1 MANEKMNLAGW
12 LYKLRADWE
21 DRRLG
26 GVSVDVRKP
35 SRFAAEGAEATQ
47 SSDYR
52 CLDRIFRTHVPL
64 TAQDV
69 LLDVGCGEGRVLT
82 YLYLHKAKCRL
93 MGVELDPEVTATA
106 QKRVEGCPGI
116 DIRCANILQARDLM
130 QQVTVYYLF
139 NPFNGKIFSK
149 FVAALEKEV
158 PHPIRMVY
166 LFDYYAAYLDGRP
179 GWTRLAGETFQRTGG
194 EQASYSV
201 YAFDPAVYKAQM
213 QEKQKA
219 KQKK

>member
-1 MANEKMNLAGW
+1 MANWKDQLESR
-12 LYKLRADWE
+12 LYQLRTWWE
-21 DRRLG
+21 DRRVG
-26 GVSVDVRKP
+26 GISVDTRKP

-52 CLDRIFRTHVPL
+52 CLDRIFKTHVPL
-64 TAQDV
+64 TKEDV

-93 MGVELDPEVTATA
+93 MGVELDPDVTATA
-106 QKRVEGCPGI
+106 QKRVENCPDI
-116 DIRCANILQARDLM
+116 QIRCANILEAKDLM

-149 FVAALEKEV
+149 FIGTLEKEV
-158 PHPIRMVY
+158 PHPIRLVY

-179 GWTRLAGETFQRTGG
+179 GWTRLAGESFQRKGG
-194 EQASYSV
+194 EEATYSI
-201 YAFDPAVYKAQM
+201 YRFDPA
-213 QEKQKA
+213 EKESR
-219 KQKK
+219 

>member
-1 MANEKMNLAGW
+1 MKNQKSFAGW
-12 LYKLRADWE
+12 LYALRTKWE

-26 GVSVDVRKP
+26 GISVEETKP
-35 SRFAAEGAEATQ
+35 SRFSALGAEATQ

-52 CLDRIFRTHVPL
+52 CLDRIFKKHVPL
-64 TAQDV
+64 TKDDI

-93 MGVELDPEVTATA
+93 MGVELDPEVAATA
-106 QKRVEGCPGI
+106 QKRVEKCPGI
-116 DIRCANILQARDLM
+116 EIRCANILEAQDLM

-149 FVAALEKEV
+149 FVAALEKQV

-166 LFDYYAAYLDGRP
+166 LFDYYAAYLDNRP
-179 GWTRLAGETFQRTGG
+179 GWTKLAGETFQRKGG
-194 EQASYSV
+194 EEATYSV
-201 YAFDPAVYKAQM
+201 YQFDPEKVKA
-213 QEKQKA
+213 A
-219 KQKK
+219 K

>member
-1 MANEKMNLAGW
+1 MKNQKSFAGW
-12 LYKLRADWE
+12 LYALRTKWE

-26 GVSVDVRKP
+26 GISVEETKP
-35 SRFAAEGAEATQ
+35 SRFAALGAEATQ

-52 CLDRIFRTHVPL
+52 CLDRIFKKHVPL
-64 TAQDV
+64 TKDDV

-93 MGVELDPEVTATA
+93 MGVELDPEVAATA
-106 QKRVEGCPGI
+106 QKRVEKCPGI
-116 DIRCANILQARDLM
+116 EIRCANILEAQDLM

-149 FVAALEKEV
+149 FVAALEKQV

-166 LFDYYAAYLDGRP
+166 LFDYYAAYLDNRP
-179 GWTRLAGETFQRTGG
+179 GWTKLVGETFQRKGG
-194 EQASYSV
+194 EAATYSV
-201 YAFDPAVYKAQM
+201 YQFDP
-213 QEKQKA
+213 EKVKD
-219 KQKK
+219 KK